1 MTDADKARSVFSRDA
16 EQYHDFS
23 LQKPE
28 RLLLTRVRGRLIR
41 MLDIG
46 VGAGRTAF
54 TFAPLC
60 TEYVGID
67 FAARMVELSRKH
79 IGESPSVSFVEG
91 DARDLSR
98 WAGARFD
105 VVLFSYNG
113 IDYIDHEGRR
123 KALGQIRNV
132 IADDGIFCFS
142 THNLEAF
149 PFSPRWP
156 PATPRSPVRWAWRLG
171 RSVTTNLRLQKVN
184 RDHDVEE
191 VRQHGWAILHDGG
204 HDFQIPAYYVLP
216 EIVER
221 QLQAAGFRLEAAY
234 DLDGAMIDI
243 HAPPRDPWIYYFAV
257 PL

>member
-1 MTDADKARSVFSRDA
+1 MSEEAQRVFGKDAF
-16 EQYHDFS
+16 EYHDFS

-28 RLLLTRVRGRLIR
+28 RLLLTRMRGRQIR
-41 MLDIG
+41 MLDLG

-60 TEYVGID
+60 TEYVGVD
-67 FAARMVELSRKH
+67 YVPRMVELSRTH
-79 IGESPSVSFVEG
+79 VGESPSVSFVQG

-105 VVLFSYNG
+105 VVLFSFNG
-113 IDYIDHEGRR
+113 LDYIDHEGRR
-123 KALGQIRNV
+123 KALGQIRAC

-142 THNLEAF
+142 SHNLEAF

-156 PATPRSPVRWAWRLG
+156 SAAPSTPVRWAYRLA
-171 RSVTTNLRLQKVN
+171 RKVPFNLRLQKIN
-184 RDHDVEE
+184 RDHDTDEL
-191 VRQHGWAILHDGG
+191 RSKGWAILYDGG
-204 HDFQIPAYYVLP
+204 HNFEIPAYYVLP
-216 EIVER
+216 DIMER

-234 DLDGAMIDI
+234 DLEGAKVDI